1 MESALKITLPNQ
13 IHKQNEQLIIDLK
26 QKIVEMQKAAVD
38 LVSETEGRVAA
49 AATQAQKQIQENNTS
64 LNQKEA
70 ALKL

>member
-1 MESALKITLPNQ
+1 
-13 IHKQNEQLIIDLK
+13 
-26 QKIVEMQKAAVD
+26 MQKAAVD